1 MLPSRCLF
9 ISTPPKFHGHMYTI
23 YMRIKKYYL
32 FVIFYLTPFELSD
45 LSESDATKGHRNEP
59 TDNIRI
65 SYQLAEKPLS
75 IVRIGSN
82 LIGGLE
88 SECGREKPRYIV
100 SVLVVY

>member
-1 MLPSRCLF
+1 
-9 ISTPPKFHGHMYTI
+9 MYTI

-45 LSESDATKGHRNEP
+45 LSESDATKGHRNAP
-59 TDNIRI
+59 TDNIRSAHDPSQWQRI

-75 IVRIGSN
+75 FVRVGSN